1 MLVEMRLLTVALAT
15 SMVTTLVSSACQRPA
30 QQPLYPAGGDRDEGH
45 GLLARASS
53 KMMTSADE
61 DPPLVPERRVRVVED
76 DYEDGYA
83 YGGAAYGGDI
93 YGVPGAFGGASYAS
107 YTVPPWP
114 YPSVNRMPSY
124 SYRQELRGAI
134 EGTVSWRGATPTL
147 TTSCG
152 AITPVRT
159 GARGSLAGAVVY
171 LENVTV
177 GRTPLHAT
185 GEMRPI
191 TVGGVIV
198 KRGCSFAPAV
208 QLVSPVPA
216 QVTIHGDRKATKVAV
231 WMPQGPKRSSELQEA
246 GRIALPM
253 KAGTLKVE
261 SEDGTLGAAFVLGL
275 ETPAYTVTDESGR
288 FRLDE
293 LAPGNYQLVAW
304 FPPVPTLSKGRLVY
318 GEPTMVKRSIRVDG
332 SRTSRLDLSL
342 GSK

>member
-1 MLVEMRLLTVALAT
+1 MLTEMRSLLAVLAMLT
-15 SMVTTLVSSACQRPA
+15 ACQRPA
-30 QQPLYPAGGDRDEGH
+30 QQPLYPAGSDRDEGH

-53 KMMTSADE
+53 KMMTSD
-61 DPPLVPERRVRVVED
+61 DPEPALVPERRVRVVED
-76 DYEDGYA
+76 DYE
-83 YGGAAYGGDI
+83 YGGAEYGGDM
-93 YGVPGAFGGASYAS
+93 YGMPSDGAFGGASYAT

-114 YPSVNRMPSY
+114 YPSVNRMPTY
-124 SYRQELRGAI
+124 SYRQELRGAV
-134 EGTVSWRGATPTL
+134 EGTITWRGATPTF

-152 AITPVRT
+152 VVTPVRT
-159 GARGSLAGAVVY
+159 GSNHTLAGAVVY
-171 LENVTV
+171 LEQVTV

-198 KRGCSFAPAV
+198 KRGCSFAPSA

-216 QVTIHGDRKATKVAV
+216 QVTIHGDRKATKVAM
-231 WMPQGPKRSSELQEA
+231 WMPQGPKRSSDLQEA

-275 ETPAYTVTDESGR
+275 ETPAFAITDESGR

-293 LAPGNYQLVAW
+293 LAPGTYQLVAW
-304 FPPVPTLSKGRLVY
+304 FPPVPTLSKGKLVY

-332 SRTSRLDLSL
+332 NRTSRMDLSL